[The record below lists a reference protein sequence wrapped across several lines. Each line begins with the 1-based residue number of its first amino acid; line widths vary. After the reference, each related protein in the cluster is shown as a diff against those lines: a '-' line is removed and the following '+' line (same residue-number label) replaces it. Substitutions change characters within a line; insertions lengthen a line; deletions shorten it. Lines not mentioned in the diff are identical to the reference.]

1 MKFLRPAAPFILSA
15 SLAIAPARAA
25 APEAALDSPQPR
37 VLAADALDR
46 AVEALRENRID
57 AARRQLE
64 AALAAEP
71 RFPRALHELGRLEA
85 LSGRDEA
92 ARRLLE
98 KALALAPDF
107 VRARQ
112 ALAEVHRRAGR
123 RDDAERAFKQ
133 ALALAPNDLEALR
146 GLAFCRLDAGAHAE
160 ALYLLER
167 VVDRP
172 IPDDAVERE
181 IIEDSRARVAAL
193 AADDVTGKA
202 PDLDVTPGEDP
213 SWADLHDA
221 PPLPETAVP
230 TEDPAATAAL
240 VETASTLF
248 SRREYLAAAA
258 ALQKARGLSPKDA
271 AIAYRLGVVHLAL
284 QDQAAA
290 RRAWQ
295 DALALGGPRP
305 LVTRHL
311 ALLDRRAP
319 VTRTDRDLRRAWL
332 DGRLADALVLAGR
345 EEDPL
350 STHIEAD
357 VLLGFG
363 MIPEAIA
370 RFDELLGADPADRL
384 ALAGRAEALAMQGD
398 RDAADKARAAFF
410 APEPDGGWERL
421 FLFRRTTLK
430 QAVRASL
437 LPPKPVVAP

>member
-1 MKFLRPAAPFILSA
+1 MKLLRPAASVLITA
-15 SLAIAPARAA
+15 SLAVVTPAHASAPPSATAAEARATA
-25 APEAALDSPQPR
+25 
-37 VLAADALDR
+37 VDALDR
-46 AVEALRENRID
+46 AVAALRDNRID
-57 AARRQLE
+57 EARRQLE

-85 LSGRDEA
+85 LSGRDDT
-92 ARRLLE
+92 ARRLFE

-123 RDDAERAFKQ
+123 REEAERAFKQ
-133 ALALAPNDLEALR
+133 ALALSPNDLESLR
-146 GLAFCRLDAGAHAE
+146 GLAFARLDAGAPGE
-160 ALYLLER
+160 ARYLLER
-167 VVDRP
+167 VVNRQAPADP
-172 IPDDAVERE
+172 VERE
-181 IIEDSRARVAAL
+181 IIADARARIASL
-193 AADDVTGKA
+193 EADDVAAKA
-202 PDLDVTPGEDP
+202 PTLDVPPGDDP

-221 PPLPETAVP
+221 PPLAVEAAP
-230 TEDPAATAAL
+230 AEDPVAAAAL
-240 VETASTLF
+240 VDTASSHF
-248 SRREYLAAAA
+248 SRREYLAAVA
-258 ALQKARGLSPKDA
+258 ALQKARRLAPKDA
-271 AIAYRLGVVHLAL
+271 AIAYRLGVVHVAL
-284 QDQAAA
+284 QDPAAA

-319 VTRTDRDLRRAWL
+319 VVTGERDLRRAWL
-332 DGRLADALVLAGR
+332 DGRLSDALVLAGR

-363 MIPEAIA
+363 MAAEAIA
-370 RFDELLGADPADRL
+370 RYDELLGADPTDRL
-384 ALAGRAEALAMQGD
+384 ALAGRAEALAMQGQ
-398 RDAADKARAAFF
+398 RDAAESARAAFYE
-410 APEPDGGWERL
+410 PEADEGWERL

-437 LPPKPVVAP
+437 LPPKPSGGE